1 MPESELTVDKLYGMV
16 LREVES
22 DSVLEMDSNT
32 YRKISAFMSSL
43 RKQEFDGIENDIRD
57 SLAKTASELAD
68 ILLRTRLEKGIRP
81 GTLDLG
87 NLLDEEKYI
96 LDAEEEKR
104 ARASLVAS
112 AISRG
117 KTRLL
122 EYVSDKHKNRMV
134 TVRFLKDIDALT
146 GSDYNPYG
154 PFKEEDVATIPHDNA
169 RVLVSQGSAVRVGWI
184 D

>member
-22 DSVLEMDSNT
+22 DSVLEMDNNT
-32 YRKISAFMSSL
+32 YRKISAFVNSL

-117 KTRLL
+117 KTKLL
-122 EYVSDKHKNRMV
+122 EYVSDKHRNRMV